1 MLLQIFKTQSIRN
14 IVHDDW
20 SCLFATAVTVMVVAT
35 SEGLP
40 LSATLTCGIFY
51 EMHDAW
57 IHHGL
62 RTFCLLHN
70 GLSQKKKKNF
80 TDKTGTWQLMRW
92 SQQNLGLVKKQQ
104 GNILPKKK

>member
-51 EMHDAW
+51 EMPDYTMVWEPSACY
-57 IHHGL
+57 
-62 RTFCLLHN
+62 TM
-70 GLSQKKKKNF
+70 
-80 TDKTGTWQLMRW
+80 D
-92 SQQNLGLVKKQQ
+92 
-104 GNILPKKK
+104 

>member
-51 EMHDAW
+51 EMPDAW
-57 IHHGL
+57 IHHGS

-70 GLSQKKKKNF
+70 GLSQKKKK
-80 TDKTGTWQLMRW
+80 
-92 SQQNLGLVKKQQ
+92 
-104 GNILPKKK
+104 KKKLHWQNRHLTVNEMKPTESWIGKETTREYTS

>member
-51 EMHDAW
+51 EMPDAW
-57 IHHGL
+57 IHHGS

-70 GLSQKKKKNF
+70 GLSQKKKK
-80 TDKTGTWQLMRW
+80 
-92 SQQNLGLVKKQQ
+92 
-104 GNILPKKK
+104 KKKLHWQNRHLTVN

>member
-14 IVHDDW
+14 IVHNDW

-51 EMHDAW
+51 EMPDYTMVW
-57 IHHGL
+57 EPS
-62 RTFCLLHN
+62 TCY
-70 GLSQKKKKNF
+70 
-80 TDKTGTWQLMRW
+80 TMD
-92 SQQNLGLVKKQQ
+92 
-104 GNILPKKK
+104 